1 MMAGAAGGRLQ
12 AQAEIGPLLARAGQ
26 GDPDAVNAL
35 ANAYA
40 QGKGVPQDMAEAL
53 RLYRQAADRGSA
65 SAQFNLGMMYE
76 LGRGVA
82 PDAATAFSYYLKA
95 AEQGFAPAQF
105 NVGNMFA
112 NGLGVKQDYFEAA
125 LWFRQSA
132 ERGVPEAQ
140 YNLALAYELGRG
152 VGKDEVAAQRWYRAA
167 AELKYPRSQYNLAIM
182 LEEGR
187 GGAPDTKAAL
197 DFYRAAALQNFA
209 PAQNNL
215 GILLAEGRAGPA
227 DLIDA
232 YTWLA
237 LSVENG
243 AKVTGRDILARQIS
257 PAQLAEAQSRMVR
270 LRVQLGLR
278 EPGAST
284 ALAGVSSG
292 GRAVAVDATQEAL
305 PSLSA
310 TPPATPL
317 AGQPALPIPVSLAQ
331 AEPAL
336 VTAAP
341 APGTKRVVDAPRVAT
356 GGTDAARPGVV
367 DNPGI
372 VEKLMSDNA
381 RLNEEVKR
389 STVEL
394 AQYGRQLRVALAAAA
409 SGSSP
414 SRNAPVIDP
423 EKTPQALA
431 RARELDQLR
440 LANEK
445 LLGENR
451 RLQEAPA
458 SAPPAGATAV
468 QWAGAQAEITRL
480 RAENEKLPHLNA
492 VARELPVWQE
502 RVAKAE
508 QALATTEQ
516 QREALAAAK
525 GVLERRVVEV
535 EAKTSGPA
543 TPEQLAPM
551 RAQLTEAMTATATA
565 QQAASAL
572 NTQLEEVRQ
581 TIALAAAEKTRH
593 AETLKTL
600 EAANAVAREL
610 PVWQERVAK
619 AEQALATTEQ
629 QRDALAAAEKTRH
642 AETLKTLEAA
652 NAVAREEAAQVTEL
666 KRMLAQAQAT
676 EEAGRLALAGVRTQL
691 AQAALSAAENA
702 RAGEALAGA
711 REALRKADE
720 RGLLAREDRDRV
732 AADLALKNEALEKQ
746 QVAAT
751 TANVAQELLTKRL
764 VEATRQLA
772 ESSSERDR
780 LKEAGLAEADLASKH
795 AALQAELV
803 AAKKQVTEGSL
814 AAAQLAEVSL
824 RLAAITGERDRLV
837 SSQEAYGT
845 ERGTVE
851 KLSAQLEAASK
862 TIAELSAQG
871 DSLQKDLEVSKQSAA
886 AALAAQL
893 AAVKAGPTDGVR
905 LEMATLQNQVR
916 SLETLLDDDRKNAAR
931 EMATVATSLQSA
943 RETNRSLIEANRS
956 FLQARSS
963 EESALKAELDQG
975 NGRWQS
981 AQAELE
987 KIRTEQAR
995 LAAELEL
1002 RNRELDTSKSV
1013 GKGLAQERDNLRGQ
1027 VEDMFNRLS
1036 ATERQMAPLQA
1047 LVDGTREELAR
1058 ARVENAGWSA
1068 KVADAEKAAVQ
1079 QGMSVAAL
1087 TDFNDKNTVEKSA
1100 LVKELG
1106 ELRERADRA
1115 QAELGSVQSQLRE
1128 SRQAGRD
1135 QANVITAA
1143 AGEQQ
1148 RWQQQVQELNAQVA
1162 DQRAERERLKAVA
1175 AMAEARFAEMT
1186 EIKSQLSQSQKAADQ
1201 FSGTVAELTGLNQ
1214 KLAGEKSTAERQLA
1228 DARQFSAG
1236 VTTELEEMKLRLSAG
1251 GKATEAQIALINEL
1265 GVNNEKQQN
1274 QLKAVG
1280 EQVIALRA
1288 DQARTLAAEE
1298 TVTALRVETA
1308 DLQRRLAQ
1316 TLKSAEEAAS
1326 AVRVETADSQQRL
1339 LQAQKTAEA
1348 AGATVAELTVAQ
1360 EKLSGEWKE
1369 LQKELVA
1376 LRLDQSR
1383 LAQSETAR
1391 QQAEQKMADL
1401 SAAAEQLSLAQRD
1414 LAASRVEITRLNETV
1429 QALDRDRTTR
1439 VAQLQQENSAMGARL
1454 RQAQGT
1460 LDQIA
1465 SAARMMNGGTP
1476 TAAPLPPVPT
1486 AAGAAV
1492 VPTVAPRIHAVT
1504 EGDSL
1509 TRISMRYYGT
1519 SNRWQ
1524 EIYDANRELLKGE
1537 NVLRPGQRLK
1547 IP

>member
-1 MMAGAAGGRLQ
+1 MMAGAAGDRLQ
-12 AQAEIGPLLARAGQ
+12 AQAEIGPLLVRAGQ
-26 GDPDAVNAL
+26 GEPDAVNAL

-82 PDAATAFSYYLKA
+82 PDAATAFGYYLKA

-227 DLIDA
+227 DLIEA

-257 PAQLAEAQSRMVR
+257 PAQLAEAQTRMVR

-292 GRAVAVDATQEAL
+292 GRAVAVDASQEAL
-305 PSLSA
+305 PSLSP
-310 TPPATPL
+310 TSPATSL

-331 AEPAL
+331 AEAAP

-341 APGTKRVVDAPRVAT
+341 APGTKVVVDPSSVAT
-356 GGTDAARPGVV
+356 GGTDASRPGVV
-367 DNPGI
+367 DNPSI
-372 VEKLMSDNA
+372 VAKLMSDNA

-409 SGSSP
+409 SGASP
-414 SRNAPVIDP
+414 NRNAPVMDP

-431 RARELDQLR
+431 IARELDQLR

-458 SAPPAGATAV
+458 SAPAAGATAV

-492 VARELPVWQE
+492 AALELPVWQE
-502 RVAKAE
+502 RVAKTE

-516 QREALAAAK
+516 QRAALAAAQ
-525 GVLERRVVEV
+525 GVLERRVVAAES
-535 EAKTSGPA
+535 KTPGPA

-565 QQAASAL
+565 QQAADGL
-572 NTQLEEVRQ
+572 KTQLEDARQ
-581 TIALAAAEKTRH
+581 MIAAAAAEKTRH

-600 EAANAVAREL
+600 EAANAA
-610 PVWQERVAK
+610 
-619 AEQALATTEQ
+619 
-629 QRDALAAAEKTRH
+629 
-642 AETLKTLEAA
+642 
-652 NAVAREEAAQVTEL
+652 AREEAAQVSEL

-676 EEAGRLALAGVRTQL
+676 EEAGQLALAGVRTQL

-702 RAGEALAGA
+702 RVGEDLASA
-711 REALRKADE
+711 REALRKAGE
-720 RGLLAREDRDRV
+720 RELLAREDRDRV
-732 AADLALKNEALEKQ
+732 AVDLALKNEALDKQ
-746 QVAAT
+746 QVAAK
-751 TANVAQELLTKRL
+751 TANAAQELLAKGL
-764 VEATRQLA
+764 AEATRQLA

-780 LKEAGLAEADLASKH
+780 LKEAGLAGADLASKH

-803 AAKKQVTEGSL
+803 AVKKQVTEGSL

-837 SSQEAYGT
+837 SSQEAYGS

-862 TIAELSAQG
+862 TIAELSAKG

-931 EMATVATSLQSA
+931 EMATVAAALQSA

-956 FLQARSS
+956 FLQARNS

-1036 ATERQMAPLQA
+1036 ATERQMAPLQVLA
-1047 LVDGTREELAR
+1047 DGTREELAR
-1058 ARVENAGWSA
+1058 VRAENAGWSA
-1068 KVADAEKAAVQ
+1068 KVADAEKAAAQ
-1079 QGMSVAAL
+1079 QVMSVAAL
-1087 TDFNDKNTVEKSA
+1087 TGFNEKNTVEKAA

-1128 SRQAGRD
+1128 SRQASRD

-1143 AGEQQ
+1143 AAEQQ

-1186 EIKSQLSQSQKAADQ
+1186 EIKSQLSQSQKAAEQ

-1214 KLAGEKSTAERQLA
+1214 KLAGENSTAERQLA

-1236 VTTELEEMKLRLSAG
+1236 VTSELEEMKLRLVAG
-1251 GKATEAQIALINEL
+1251 GKATEVQIALINEL

-1274 QLKAVG
+1274 QLKALG

-1298 TVTALRVETA
+1298 TAGVLRAETA

-1316 TLKSAEEAAS
+1316 TQKSAEEAAS
-1326 AVRVETADSQQRL
+1326 ALRAETADSQQRL
-1339 LQAQKTAEA
+1339 VQAQKTAQA

-1391 QQAEQKMADL
+1391 QEAEQKMAAL

-1486 AAGAAV
+1486 VAGAAV

>member
-581 TIALAAAEKTRH
+581 TIAA
-593 AETLKTL
+593 
-600 EAANAVAREL
+600 
-610 PVWQERVAK
+610 
-619 AEQALATTEQ
+619 
-629 QRDALAAAEKTRH
+629 AAAEKTRH